1 MEYVVYLLGSKLQV
15 FRDRITA
22 ALWVRLRDLASG
34 LSKPFVRGHEAC
46 FGKYLMNQEKVANL
60 FGKSG

>member
-15 FRDRITA
+15 FRDRMSC
-22 ALWVRLRDLASG
+22 ALWVRFRDLTSG
-34 LSKPFVRGHEAC
+34 LSKPLERGLQAC

-60 FGKSG
+60 FRKSG